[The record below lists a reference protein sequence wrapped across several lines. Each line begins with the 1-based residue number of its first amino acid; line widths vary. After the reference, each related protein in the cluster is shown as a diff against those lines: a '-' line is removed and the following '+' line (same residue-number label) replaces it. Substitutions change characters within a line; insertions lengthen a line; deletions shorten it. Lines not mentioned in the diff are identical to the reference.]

1 MASKTI
7 HWLFPSA
14 IQISTRMVEMVEMV
28 EMVRRRCR
36 STPFHGNLHLSFNRM
51 HENFEALEINVLKGN
66 QQPQQYQIGITKNTS
81 E

>member
-7 HWLFPSA
+7 RWLFPSA

-28 EMVRRRCR
+28 RRRRR
-36 STPFHGNLHLSFNRM
+36 STPFHGKLHLSFNRM